1 MEIYDTKYICNYTN
15 SNIFTEEEDN
25 ILNEHEKIF
34 VRDALY
40 RQDFLNI
47 FKLYDE
53 EFNDEIVEIY
63 IKKLYK
69 FIKND
74 VEFKICMS
82 KIAEKLLSTN
92 LKLGLMLLFSF
103 DYLYLVH
110 PCICNFIEGGK
121 ITDENLNNLKQLIF

>member
-1 MEIYDTKYICNYTN
+1 MEMYDTKYICNYTN
-15 SNIFTEEEDN
+15 PNIFTEEESKL
-25 ILNEHEKIF
+25 LNEHEKIF

-103 DYLYLVH
+103 DYLYLAH
-110 PCICNFIEGGK
+110 PCICDFIEGGK
-121 ITDENLNNLKQLIF
+121 ITDENLNNLKQHIF

>member
-1 MEIYDTKYICNYTN
+1 MEIYDSKYICNYTN
-15 SNIFTEEEDN
+15 SNIFTEDEDKL
-25 ILNEHEKIF
+25 LNEHEKIF